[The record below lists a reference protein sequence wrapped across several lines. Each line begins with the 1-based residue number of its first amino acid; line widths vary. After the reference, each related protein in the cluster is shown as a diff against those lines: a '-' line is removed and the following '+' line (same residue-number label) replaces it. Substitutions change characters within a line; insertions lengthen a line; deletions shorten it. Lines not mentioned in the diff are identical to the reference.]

1 MLNLTITA
9 TGRDGK
15 LIAEQSISAETR
27 EACLVQGIAEIL
39 AQNNFPPEAL
49 ELYRRGMAGGFS
61 RDECCDQLL
70 NDFGLQFFARDGVAE
85 QRVAPVEE
93 RMKPAANGAAALPSP
108 AAEPIS
114 IAALNRSPR
123 QLLQSELKEIRLLLS
138 KSGLKLKEAQKE
150 YDFLVQRAEQCRE
163 LLKPRPRPRIV
174 RKAGEHNG

>member
-1 MLNLTITA
+1 
-9 TGRDGK
+9 
-15 LIAEQSISAETR
+15 
-27 EACLVQGIAEIL
+27 
-39 AQNNFPPEAL
+39 
-49 ELYRRGMAGGFS
+49 
-61 RDECCDQLL
+61 
-70 NDFGLQFFARDGVAE
+70 
-85 QRVAPVEE
+85 
-93 RMKPAANGAAALPSP
+93 MKPAANGAAALPSP